1 MTKFVKLVKL
11 EEPKIGNGIAGLE
24 AMEARLQQ
32 AMDAL
37 DDVAG
42 CFEGLGMDEQAGQ
55 LDSAQDKIKAVQD
68 LLGVFLGKVDQVGA
82 FDSLLSLSVK
92 LTKPM
97 KKPRKAKALK
107 IAKVA
112 A

>member
-42 CFEGLGMDEQAGQ
+42 CFDCLGLETQSEK
-55 LDSAQDKIKAVQD
+55 LDSAQDKIQDVQD

-82 FDSLLSLSVK
+82 FDSLLSVK
-92 LTKPM
+92 RAKPV
-97 KKPRKAKALK
+97 KKPRGAHKALK
-107 IAKVA
+107 RLKVA